1 MKVLL
6 DENMT
11 KKVKLDFGPEYQVQ
25 TTQELGWG
33 GKSNGELFRL
43 LTLNDFE
50 AFITADKNLKHQ
62 QNIKNFS
69 VTVFVLDAKDNR
81 HGTIQPLIE
90 KVKSHLS
97 KDIKL
102 EIIEIK

>member
-6 DENMT
+6 DENIP
-11 KKVKLDFGPEYQVQ
+11 KKVKLDFGAEYQVK

-33 GKSNGELFRL
+33 GKSNGELLGL

-50 AFITADKNLKHQ
+50 VFITVDKNLKHQ
-62 QNIKNFS
+62 QNIKKFS
-69 VTVFVLDAKDNR
+69 VTIFVLDAKDNR
-81 HGTIQPLIE
+81 HSTIQPLID
-90 KVKSHLS
+90 KVKSHLD
-97 KDIKL
+97 KDLKQ